1 MPLTAASG
9 GAGMMGL
16 GQEEPQE
23 LPAWL
28 ESLRAHEKP
37 VASNS
42 GAQPFTMDELV
53 DENSMPSWMRQDQ
66 SRLAE
71 AGASD
76 AFPVVPPTA
85 QQAPGS
91 NLEASSLI
99 DKQALPEWMRAT
111 QENDSSAPAGQG
123 FSANSLVQ
131 QETLPEWM
139 KNLASTAEQP
149 TVAQPATKNY
159 GLPATP
165 PVGASRAP
173 QTPAPFPEPTPEQGF
188 PANSLV
194 DQQEMPDW
202 MKGAQGTEQQGQSRS
217 GPLGSG
223 FAAGEL
229 IDQRTLPNWMKDQQG
244 RENANPVSAM
254 GVPVSGSGQTTG
266 MDQGTTGDVGMPAST
281 LVDQS
286 SLPTWMSEGNQA
298 DSPQG
303 TPQPGNGMS
312 AGSLVDMNAMPT
324 WLKNSENAPQHAGS
338 PQHTQQTSGGM
349 SAGSLVDMNAMPTWL
364 KNSENAQPGA
374 GQSAGAR
381 SVPARAEGMR
391 VPSRPRGN
399 MDAQG
404 QNSEAAAHVFSSMLG
419 VAASTPQLPGA
430 PGHQLGVAPGQQP
443 QTAWQSPQQLAGRQA
458 SQVWQAPI
466 SPIPQE
472 RHMGNTPTPSPM
484 PYNTSAGQPGVY
496 GNMQP
501 YPGPVGNGEANRPIP
516 GQSAPGFGYTPGSG
530 PTVNRQ
536 SGGIEEPKKKSLFEA
551 IRDFFFH

>member
-9 GAGMMGL
+9 SAGMMGP

-76 AFPVVPPTA
+76 AFPAVPPTA

-99 DKQALPEWMRAT
+99 DKQALPEWMRTT
-111 QENDSSAPAGQG
+111 QENDPSAPAGQG

-149 TVAQPATKNY
+149 TLAQPAAENY

-188 PANSLV
+188 LANSLV
-194 DQQEMPDW
+194 DQQAMPDW
-202 MKGAQGTEQQGQSRS
+202 MKGAQEAGQQGQSRS
-217 GPLGSG
+217 GPLSSG

-266 MDQGTTGDVGMPAST
+266 MNQETTGDVGMPAST

-286 SLPTWMSEGNQA
+286 SLPTWMSAGNQTG
-298 DSPQG
+298 SPQG
-303 TPQPGNGMS
+303 TPQPGNGMPASSLVDMNAMPTWLKNEEHTQGNQQPGSGMS

-324 WLKNSENAPQHAGS
+324 WLKNSES
-338 PQHTQQTSGGM
+338 TQ
-349 SAGSLVDMNAMPTWL
+349 P
-364 KNSENAQPGA
+364 

-381 SVPARAEGMR
+381 GVPARAEGMR

-399 MDAQG
+399 MNAQG
-404 QNSEAAAHVFSSMLG
+404 QNSEAAANVFSSMLG

-430 PGHQLGVAPGQQP
+430 PEHQPGIAPGQQP
-443 QTAWQSPQQLAGRQA
+443 QAAWQSPQQLAGRQA
-458 SQVWQAPI
+458 PQVWQAPI

-472 RHMGNTPTPSPM
+472 RHMGNTPTPSPL
-484 PYNTSAGQPGVY
+484 PYNTPAGQPGVY

-501 YPGPVGNGEANRPIP
+501 YPGPIGSGEANRPIP
-516 GQSAPGFGYTPGSG
+516 GQSAPGFSNTPGSG
-530 PTVNRQ
+530 PPVNRQ